1 MIVLSSGGVR
11 RHIRPG
17 QLRERVLPFLMRG
30 VNIAAG
36 DGERLVVRQV
46 AGNFRT
52 GMAGNLR
59 IERMAQD
66 VKTCGQS

>member
-30 VNIAAG
+30 MDIAAG
-36 DGERLVVRQV
+36 DGERFMVGQI

-52 GMAGNLR
+52 GMAGDLR

-66 VKTCGQS
+66 V